1 VFLWREPIRSKLGED
16 AMAMPVTR
24 YAKSGDVH
32 IAYQVFGNGPIDLV
46 FVPGFVSHIENY
58 WEHPDLAGWLLR
70 LAKFARVVM
79 FDKRGTG
86 LSDRVA
92 ELPSFDL
99 RMDDARAV
107 MDAAGIDRAALF
119 GISEGG
125 PMAALFAATYPE
137 RCRGLVLYGSFA
149 SASSWLTPDGLAGN
163 LGYIHQAWGSGAN
176 LPVFAP
182 SRQNDPALQQFWGRF
197 ERLGASPAAAI
208 AVVQLLSE
216 IDISEIL
223 PSIHVPTLVIHCTED
238 TLINVGCGRFLAEH
252 IPGARL
258 VELPGED
265 HLFFLHD
272 KIVDAIE
279 EFLTG
284 SISATE
290 SDRILATVLFTDIV
304 GSTARAEQLGDQRWH
319 NLLGAHHTT
328 VRRELA
334 RSRGKEVKSL
344 GDGFLATF
352 GGPARAVRC
361 ACAIAEAV
369 RPLGI
374 QVRSGL
380 HTGEIEIADNDVQGI
395 AVHIASRVSALAGPG
410 EVLVSRTVKD
420 LVAGSGLRFNE
431 RGRHS
436 LKGLQEPMDLYT
448 GSN

>member
-1 VFLWREPIRSKLGED
+1 
-16 AMAMPVTR
+16 MAMPVTR

-32 IAYQVFGNGPIDLV
+32 VAYQIFGSGSIDLV

-58 WEHPDLAGWLLR
+58 WDHPDLARWLLR
-70 LAKFARVVM
+70 LASFARVAM

-86 LSDRVA
+86 LSDRVS
-92 ELPSFDL
+92 EFPSLDL

-107 MDAAGIDRAALF
+107 MDAAGIEPAALL

-125 PMAALFAATYPE
+125 PMAALFAATYPQ
-137 RCRGLVLYGSFA
+137 RCQGLVLYGSFA
-149 SASSWLTPDGLAGN
+149 RSSSWLSVEGLETY
-163 LGYIHQAWGSGAN
+163 LRYVDKAWGSGRS
-176 LPVFAP
+176 LPMFAP
-182 SRQNDPALQQFWGRF
+182 SRQNDLALQQWWGRF
-197 ERLGASPAAAI
+197 ERLDASPAAAI
-208 AVVQLLSE
+208 AVMQMLTQIDVSDILS
-216 IDISEIL
+216 SV
-223 PSIHVPTLVIHCTED
+223 HVPTLVIHCTGD
-238 TLINVGCGRFLAEH
+238 PLINVESGRFLADH

-258 VELPGED
+258 LELPGHD
-265 HLFFLHD
+265 HLFFIHEQ
-272 KIVDAIE
+272 IGDAME

-284 SISATE
+284 SISAAE
-290 SDRILATVLFTDIV
+290 SDRVLATVLFTDIV

-319 NLLGAHHTT
+319 NLLDAHHTT

-352 GGPARAVRC
+352 DGPARAVRC

-369 RPLGI
+369 GPLDI

-380 HTGEIEIADNDVQGI
+380 HTGEIEIADHDVQGI

-436 LKGLQEPMDLYT
+436 LKGLQEPMDLYAA
-448 GSN
+448 SN

>member
-1 VFLWREPIRSKLGED
+1 
-16 AMAMPVTR
+16 MAMPVTR

-32 IAYQVFGNGPIDLV
+32 VAYQIFGSGPIDLV

-58 WEHPDLAGWLLR
+58 WDHPDLARWLLR
-70 LAKFARVVM
+70 LASFARVAM

-86 LSDRVA
+86 LSDRVS
-92 ELPSFDL
+92 EFPSLDL

-107 MDAAGIDRAALF
+107 MDAAGIERAALL

-125 PMAALFAATYPE
+125 PMAALFAATYPQ
-137 RCRGLVLYGSFA
+137 RCQGLVLYGSFA
-149 SASSWLTPDGLAGN
+149 RSSSWLSVEGLETYLRYVAK
-163 LGYIHQAWGSGAN
+163 AWGSGRS
-176 LPVFAP
+176 LPMFAP
-182 SRQNDPALQQFWGRF
+182 SRQNDLALQQCWGRF

-208 AVVQLLSE
+208 AVMQMLTQIDVSDILS
-216 IDISEIL
+216 SV
-223 PSIHVPTLVIHCTED
+223 HVPTLVIHCTGD
-238 TLINVGCGRFLAEH
+238 PLINVQSGRFLADH

-258 VELPGED
+258 LELPGHD
-265 HLFFLHD
+265 HLFFIHEQ
-272 KIVDAIE
+272 IGDAME

-284 SISATE
+284 SISAAE
-290 SDRILATVLFTDIV
+290 SDRVLATVLFTDIV

-319 NLLGAHHTT
+319 NLLDAHHTT

-352 GGPARAVRC
+352 DGPARAVRC

-369 RPLGI
+369 GPLDI

-436 LKGLQEPMDLYT
+436 LKGLQEPMDLYAA
-448 GSN
+448 SN